1 MNRFVLSLASLVVF
15 PSMFGCAAGVSSAAD
30 SILAEVDDVTTGTMQ
45 TQPAVAQV
53 NGLPS
58 ILYVN
63 KANRVVYQQG
73 TQKQMLDTT
82 APVQGGNRFQL
93 HAQGENVHA
102 LWWSHEKAKA
112 VYFATSSNQGQNFES
127 VRIVNDSTGVLPPF
141 SLLRGSSNLL
151 GVTYLDER
159 ESRFQAYAN
168 RSTDLGRTW
177 PRPDKRLDTPP
188 ANGQASFV
196 LDFQTVES
204 GTAWVGVWL
213 DVNRTPDSPNYKI
226 VGTRTDDGGLT
237 WSAPKVLYSSEK
249 FIASLQI
256 QAQGSR
262 VLVAADENERGV
274 IALMSTDQG
283 RTWRESG
290 PIDGSGASNAAEK
303 VNNSGVKAAIL
314 GKNGYLVWT
323 EERNGQKPVVKRG
336 TVDIDQ
342 AQWIGKAGRMD
353 VKNPEAANTRSLQ
366 ASVMTTP
373 KGQVVS
379 TWVDYRDIRPNVYFS
394 VSVDNG
400 QTWTTPKPVEKP
412 GLVSAGQ
419 PRLVQWGDQAAI
431 AYEIYPTDKEA
442 EGKFILRR
450 LDLEGAVAEA
460 GLPQRTSAVSETE
473 KKRKLEQRVK
483 KLWDSR
489 VAGNYKPTY
498 EIFDFTFR
506 AANTEEAF
514 LNSSGNITY
523 HSYTVDEITVNGV
536 EANVKVKVKY
546 EVKKIITPSGKPM
559 STPPVETSLEN
570 SWVWI
575 GDDWYFVYKPAI
587 GEATLKY

>member
-1 MNRFVLSLASLVVF
+1 MKRFILSLASLVVF
-15 PSMFGCAAGVSSAAD
+15 ASMFGCAASLSNTAD

-58 ILYVN
+58 LLYVN
-63 KANRVVYQQG
+63 KANRIVYQHG
-73 TQKQMLDTT
+73 TQKRMLDAT

-93 HAQGENVHA
+93 HAQGKNLHA
-102 LWWSHEKAKA
+102 LWWSHQNAKA
-112 VYFATSSNQGQNFES
+112 VYFATSPDQGQNFES
-127 VRIVNDSTGVLPPF
+127 VRIVNDSTGVLPPISF
-141 SLLRGSSNLL
+141 LNGSNNVL

-159 ESRFQAYAN
+159 ESRFQAYVN

-188 ANGQASFV
+188 TNGQASFV

-204 GTAWVGVWL
+204 GPAWVGVWL

-226 VGTRTDDGGLT
+226 LGTRTDDGGLT
-237 WSAPKVLYSSEK
+237 WTTPKVLYSSEK
-249 FIASLQI
+249 FLASLQI

-262 VLVAADENERGV
+262 ILVAADENEKGI

-290 PIDGSGASNAAEK
+290 TIDGSNAPNATEK
-303 VNNSGVKAAIL
+303 VINSGVRAAIQ
-314 GKNGYLVWT
+314 GNRGHLVWL
-323 EERNGQKPVVKRG
+323 EERKGQKTIIKRG

-342 AQWIGKAGRMD
+342 AQWLGKAERLD
-353 VKNPEAANTRSLQ
+353 VKTPDVINTRSLLP
-366 ASVMTTP
+366 SVIATP

-394 VSVDNG
+394 VSADNG
-400 QTWTTPKPVEKP
+400 QTWSTPKAVEKP

-419 PRLVQWGDQAAI
+419 PRLVPWEDQAAI
-431 AYEIYPTDKEA
+431 AYEIYPTDKET
-442 EGKFILRR
+442 EGKFVLRR
-450 LDLEGAVAEA
+450 LDLEAAIAEI
-460 GLPQRTSAVSETE
+460 GGPQRVSAFSETE
-473 KKRKLEQRVK
+473 RKRKLEQRVK
-483 KLWDSR
+483 KLWDNR
-489 VAGNYKPTY
+489 VLGNYKPTY

-523 HSYTVDEITVNGV
+523 HSYMVDEIALNGV
-536 EANVKVKVKY
+536 EATVKLKVNY
-546 EVKKIITPSGKPM
+546 EVKKIMTPSGKPM
-559 STPPVETSLEN
+559 STPAVDTNLEN
-570 SWVWI
+570 TWVWI